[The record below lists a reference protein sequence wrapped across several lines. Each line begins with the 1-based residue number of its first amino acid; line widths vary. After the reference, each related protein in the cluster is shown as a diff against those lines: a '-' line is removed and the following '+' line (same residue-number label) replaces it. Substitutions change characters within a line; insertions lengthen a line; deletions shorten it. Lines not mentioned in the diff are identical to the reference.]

1 VRGSVW
7 SFLITLAVVLALA
20 AATFSIITFLTRVNL
35 IFLFIG
41 VGLGGGAIGLV
52 VRFHQYIAALC
63 GEPLPVRSDLQFFG
77 TDLYHLSKQVIL
89 DRRIEDELGT
99 SLERAASIT
108 LTALDRLP
116 TLAETQPKFA
126 REIELGL
133 HEAMHEVLAVVH
145 PFVRPKGI
153 GKTRHAKTIGHL
165 DPSKAREA
173 VGVLIAKLDAVNE
186 NLSDPEPRELQLDQ
200 TLARL
205 QELKRAEAELDQTLI
220 H

>member
-1 VRGSVW
+1 M
-7 SFLITLAVVLALA
+7 A
-20 AATFSIITFLTRVNL
+20 AASFSIITFLSRVNP
-35 IFLFIG
+35 IYMFIG
-41 VGLGGGAIGLV
+41 VGLSATTLGLL

-63 GEPLPVRSDLQFFG
+63 GEPLPVRSDLQSYG
-77 TDLYHLSKQVIL
+77 ANLYHLSRQVIL
-89 DRRIEDELGT
+89 DRRIEDELGI
-99 SLERAASIT
+99 SLERAADIT

-116 TLAETQPKFA
+116 KLAETQPKLA

-133 HEAMHEVLAVVH
+133 HEAMHEVIAVVH

-165 DPSKAREA
+165 DPAKAREA
-173 VGVLIAKLDAVNE
+173 VGVLIAKLEAMNE
-186 NLSDPEPRELQLDQ
+186 NLSDPERRELQIDQ

-205 QELKRAEAELDQTLI
+205 QELKKAEAELDQTLL